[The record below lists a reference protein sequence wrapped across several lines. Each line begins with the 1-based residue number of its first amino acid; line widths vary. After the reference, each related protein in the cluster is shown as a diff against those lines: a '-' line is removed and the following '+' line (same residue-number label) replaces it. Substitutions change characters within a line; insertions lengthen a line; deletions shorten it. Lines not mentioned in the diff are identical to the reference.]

1 MKNHLLLLA
10 VLLWA
15 ATSGAQQSGQAAP
28 APKEGWDTSTSTTLS
43 LGQMS
48 FNSNWAAGGVNTLSA
63 NGNINLAVNHLTG
76 IDSSPKTAFINN
88 LNLNYGIQKPEGFSA
103 QKSIDNLKV
112 SSMLAY
118 RLKKDLLF
126 GGDALYIG
134 ATMSLYTQIAP
145 GYILS
150 YVDATGQT
158 AYYGIPPNIVNNPNT
173 GAPISPRKG
182 LKVSNFMSPGYV
194 WTRVGLRYLFQV
206 KGQDAVFFQ
215 VAPLAMKQTYVLDSD
230 IRLTKENA
238 RDPFLVSA
246 FDIYGTRGKKVKTT
260 AGSTIDFELKI
271 PLSLVT
277 PALQNISLATDNVF
291 FFSFKDPGLDMLST
305 FALQGQINQYIS
317 ANLVTNII
325 YNENTDTD
333 LSESGAQT
341 GFQFM
346 GNFGVGL
353 TLKF

>member
-1 MKNHLLLLA
+1 MKNYLLLLA

-15 ATSGAQQSGQAAP
+15 STSGAQQSGQATP

-48 FNSNWAAGGVNTLSA
+48 FNSHWAAGGVNMLSA
-63 NGNINLAVNHLTG
+63 NGNVDLAVNHLTG
-76 IDSSPKTAFINN
+76 IDGSAKTAFVNTIK
-88 LNLNYGIQKPEGFSA
+88 LNYGIQKPEGFSV
-103 QKSIDNLKV
+103 QKSVDDLKV

-134 ATMSLYTQIAP
+134 ATMSLFTQVAP

-150 YVDATGQT
+150 YVDDTGQT
-158 AYYGIPPNIVNNPNT
+158 AYYGTAPANSSNPNT
-173 GAPISPRKG
+173 GATISPRKG
-182 LKVSNFMSPGYV
+182 LKVSNFMSPGYA
-194 WTRVGLRYLFQV
+194 WTRVGLRYLLQV
-206 KGQDAVFFQ
+206 GGQDAIFFQ

-238 RDPFLVSA
+238 RNPFFVSN
-246 FDIYGTRGKKVKTT
+246 FDIYGTRGKKLKTT
-260 AGSTIDFELKI
+260 AGSTIDFELKM
-271 PLSLVT
+271 PLSLVA
-277 PALQNISLATDNVF
+277 PALQNIILVTDNVF

-305 FALQGQINQYIS
+305 FVLKGQINQYIS
-317 ANLVTNII
+317 ANLMTNII

-333 LSESGAQT
+333 LSQT
-341 GFQFM
+341 GSQTDFQFM